1 MKKLALIL
9 WPLLLVGLIALL
21 WGEKTMH
28 STTNIYGIPVTNIMG
43 LPGDLSEYQGKVL
56 MIVNTASKCG
66 FTKQYA
72 DLQKLWETYEKD
84 GLVIL
89 GFPANNF
96 MGQEPGTDAEIQNF
110 CQINYGVSFPM
121 YSKISV
127 KGKDIHP
134 LFAYLTDKKAGH
146 EHGGAISW
154 NFTKFLISRDGRVID
169 RFSPNTSPS
178 SENVIAAIEA
188 ALKQ

>member
-1 MKKLALIL
+1 
-9 WPLLLVGLIALL
+9 
-21 WGEKTMH
+21 
-28 STTNIYGIPVTNIMG
+28 MG
-43 LPGDLSEYQGKVL
+43 LPHQLSEYKGKVI

-72 DLQKLWETYEKD
+72 DLQKLWETYGKD

-96 MGQEPGTDAEIQNF
+96 MNQEPGSDTEIQNF
-110 CQINYGVSFPM
+110 CQLNYGVSFPM
-121 YSKISV
+121 FAKISV

-146 EHGGAISW
+146 DHGG
-154 NFTKFLISRDGRVID
+154 
-169 RFSPNTSPS
+169 
-178 SENVIAAIEA
+178 
-188 ALKQ
+188 

>member
-1 MKKLALIL
+1 MKKSLFIIG
-9 WPLLLVGLIALL
+9 PLLLTGLIALL
-21 WGEKTMH
+21 WGDKSMPTPQ
-28 STTNIYGIPVTNIMG
+28 SIYDIEVTDIMG
-43 LPGDLSEYQGKVL
+43 LPRQLSQYKGKVI

-96 MGQEPGTDAEIQNF
+96 MNQEPGTDTEIQNF

-121 YSKISV
+121 FSKISV

-154 NFTKFLISRDGRVID
+154 NFTKFLISKDGLVID
-169 RFSPNTSPS
+169 RFAPTVSPS
-178 SENVIAAIEA
+178 SDKVIQAIEA
-188 ALKQ
+188 ALR

>member
-1 MKKLALIL
+1 MKKLTLIL
-9 WPLLLVGLIALL
+9 GPILLLGLAALL
-21 WGEKTMH
+21 WGETTMPEH
-28 STTNIYGIPVTNIMG
+28 KHIYDYEVTDIMG
-43 LPGDLSEYQGKVL
+43 LPRQLSEYKGKVI

-96 MGQEPGTDAEIQNF
+96 MNQEPGSDTEIQNF
-110 CQINYGVSFPM
+110 CQLNYGVSFPM
-121 YSKISV
+121 FAKISV

-146 EHGGAISW
+146 EHGGSISW
-154 NFTKFLISRDGRVID
+154 NFTKFLISKDGRVID
-169 RFSPNTSPS
+169 RFAPTVNPS
-178 SENVIAAIEA
+178 SEKVVQAIEA
-188 ALKQ
+188 ALK

>member
-1 MKKLALIL
+1 MKKLTFIL
-9 WPLLLVGLIALL
+9 GPILLLGLIALL
-21 WGEKTMH
+21 WGETSMPEYKD
-28 STTNIYGIPVTNIMG
+28 IYDYEVTDIMG
-43 LPGDLSEYQGKVL
+43 LPSTLADYQGKVI

-72 DLQKLWETYEKD
+72 DLQKLWEKYEKD

-96 MGQEPGTDAEIQNF
+96 MGQEPGTDTEIQNF
-110 CQINYGVSFPM
+110 CQVNYGVSFPM
-121 YSKISV
+121 FSKISV

-134 LFAYLTDKKAGH
+134 LYAYLTDKKAGH

-154 NFTKFLISRDGRVID
+154 NFTKFLISRDGQVID
-169 RFSPNTSPS
+169 RFAPTVNPS
-178 SENVIAAIEA
+178 SEKVIEAIEA
-188 ALKQ
+188 ALGK

>member
-21 WGEKTMH
+21 WGDKTMQP
-28 STTNIYGIPVTNIMG
+28 TTDIYSIPVTNIMG
-43 LPGDLSEYQGKVL
+43 LPGDLSEYRGKVL

-84 GLVIL
+84 GLVVL

-110 CQINYGVSFPM
+110 CQINFGVSFPM
-121 YSKISV
+121 FSKISV
-127 KGKDIHP
+127 KGRDIHP
-134 LFAYLTDKKAGH
+134 LYAWLTDKKAGH
-146 EHGGAISW
+146 DHGGAISW

-178 SENVIAAIEA
+178 SEKVIKAVEA
-188 ALKQ
+188 ALRQ